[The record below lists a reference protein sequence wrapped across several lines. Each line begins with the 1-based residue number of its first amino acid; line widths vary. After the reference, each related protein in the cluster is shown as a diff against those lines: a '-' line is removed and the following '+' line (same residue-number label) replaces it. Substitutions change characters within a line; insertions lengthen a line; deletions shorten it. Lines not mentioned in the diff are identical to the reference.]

1 MASADAPAGGLLSA
15 GEQAL
20 KQEFLF
26 HGYAHKAE
34 LVYGLAGDC
43 EQYRSY
49 IMAAARFK
57 PEPERL
63 AALLRN
69 TSALELDPAT
79 KAVRIRHQVPAV
91 PPPGATRNSG
101 ALSASGTKVLPH
113 WAALGARRRWR
124 FHSIDVYTPPN
135 HWSYAAILP
144 IDRHKIARGHLWHW
158 VELRLA
164 VLEGAVDI
172 ALYDLMTDVL
182 ERTVIV
188 TSDAVKTIH
197 IPINDIGRIDS
208 VLIRNG
214 PLDGVSRMRI
224 WHAAVV
230 SAPRDDT
237 L

>member
-1 MASADAPAGGLLSA
+1 MAPDA
-15 GEQAL
+15 
-20 KQEFLF
+20 
-26 HGYAHKAE
+26 
-34 LVYGLAGDC
+34 AGD
-43 EQYRSY
+43 
-49 IMAAARFK
+49 F
-57 PEPERL
+57 
-63 AALLRN
+63 
-69 TSALELDPAT
+69 D
-79 KAVRIRHQVPAV
+79 
-91 PPPGATRNSG
+91 
-101 ALSASGTKVLPH
+101 
-113 WAALGARRRWR
+113 
-124 FHSIDVYTPPN
+124 SIDVYTPPN

-144 IDRHKIARGHLWHW
+144 IDQHKITRGHLWYW
-158 VELRLA
+158 LELRLA
-164 VLEGAVDI
+164 VLEGAVGI

-182 ERTVIV
+182 ERPIIV